1 MAAEVVSQNVVG
13 YQETA
18 ATGTFNIVG
27 ATFLP
32 PGTDGK
38 TMTLSDIKVNSTFDF
53 GADYIS
59 IFNDSGNIILRA
71 SYLGKD
77 AASGMGYAEGWYDFD
92 KANAGVV
99 ECKNTFVLP
108 FGSSFAFNRAT
119 NGAELVFSGEV
130 INEAMEVEGTGS
142 FNLVANAT
150 PVPLKLSDIKVNSTL
165 AFGADYI
172 TIFNDSGNIIF
183 RASYLGKDAASGMGY
198 AEGWYDFDK
207 ANAGVIEC
215 KNTFDVPA
223 GFGFAFNKAT
233 SGAKVIIPTP
243 IK

>member
-1 MAAEVVSQNVVG
+1 MKELVTAFCAVALAGMSMAAEVVSQNVVG

-38 TMTLSDIKVNSTFDF
+38 TMTLSDIKVNSTFAF
-53 GADYIS
+53 GTDYIT

-77 AASGMGYAEGWYDFD
+77 AASGMEGYAEGWYDLD

-99 ECKNTFVLP
+99 
-108 FGSSFAFNRAT
+108 
-119 NGAELVFSGEV
+119 
-130 INEAMEVEGTGS
+130 
-142 FNLVANAT
+142 
-150 PVPLKLSDIKVNSTL
+150 
-165 AFGADYI
+165 
-172 TIFNDSGNIIF
+172 
-183 RASYLGKDAASGMGY
+183 
-198 AEGWYDFDK
+198 
-207 ANAGVIEC
+207 EC

-233 SGAKVIIPTP
+233 SGTKVIIPTP